1 MAPMFDHCLYFNT
14 TALARVVEREWT
26 KAFKPFGVTPS
37 QGFLLRLVLAQPGM
51 SQYEIA
57 DSLTISRPTATRLID
72 GLQALGLV
80 ERRAAEHD
88 GRHWSVF
95 PTRKGLDMEEAIA
108 AASGGVT
115 KRIQQQVGRG
125 NFDETVGKV
134 RAVCSALK

>member
-1 MAPMFDHCLYFNT
+1 MFDHCLYFNT
-14 TALARVVEREWT
+14 TSLARVVEREWT

-37 QGFLLRLVLAQPGM
+37 QGFLLRLVLAKQGL

-57 DSLTISRPTATRLID
+57 DELTISRPTATRLID

-80 ERRAAEHD
+80 ERRATEHD

-95 PTRKGLDMEEAIA
+95 PTRKARDMEDAIN
-108 AASGGVT
+108 AASGTVT
-115 KRIQQQVGRG
+115 RRIQNLVGKD
-125 NFDETVGKV
+125 NFHDTVGKV

>member
-1 MAPMFDHCLYFNT
+1 MFDHCLYFNT

-26 KAFKPFGVTPS
+26 AAFKPFGVTPS
-37 QGFLLRLVLAQPGM
+37 QGFLLRLVLARPGM

-57 DSLTISRPTATRLID
+57 DALTISRPTATRLID

-80 ERRAAEHD
+80 ERRAAQHD

-95 PTRKGLDMEEAIA
+95 PTARALEMEDPIN
-108 AASGGVT
+108 AASAGVT
-115 KRIQQQVGRG
+115 RRIQQRVGRD
-125 NFDETVGKV
+125 NFQDSVGKV

>member
-1 MAPMFDHCLYFNT
+1 MFDHCLYFNT
-14 TALARVVEREWT
+14 TSLARVVEREWT

-37 QGFLLRLVLAQPGM
+37 QGFLLRLVLGKPGS
-51 SQYEIA
+51 SQFEIA
-57 DSLTISRPTATRLID
+57 DELTISRPTATRLID

-95 PTRKGLDMEEAIA
+95 PTRKALGMEEALN
-108 AASGGVT
+108 AASGALT
-115 KRIQQQVGRG
+115 KRIQQQVGRD
-125 NFDETVGKV
+125 NFADTVGKV